1 MAVRFQRQQ
10 RRAMPSVEALWVEV
24 TEVPRVQAA
33 KVPRIETLGVLAKVM
48 RAMLALALM
57 LAPAPMV
64 LELMQVLTLAPALAV
79 PEVQAMG
86 TLLLALTLLL

>member
-1 MAVRFQRQQ
+1 MQAAEV
-10 RRAMPSVEALWVEV
+10 LWVEV
-24 TEVPRVQAA
+24 A
-33 KVPRIETLGVLAKVM
+33 GVLAKVM